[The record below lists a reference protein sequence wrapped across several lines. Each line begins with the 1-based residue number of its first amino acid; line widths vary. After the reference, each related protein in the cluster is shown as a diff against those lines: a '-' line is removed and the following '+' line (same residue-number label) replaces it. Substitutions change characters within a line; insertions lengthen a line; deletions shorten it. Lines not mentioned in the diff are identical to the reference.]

1 MAIQKKELWNRKG
14 KEMENDMEYE
24 ERTSVETMKDKVEN
38 IKTERELKWDFRN
51 CSLLKVQVQQ

>member
-24 ERTSVETMKDKVEN
+24 ERTSVETNEGQSRKLEN
-38 IKTERELKWDFRN
+38 KKGI
-51 CSLLKVQVQQ
+51 